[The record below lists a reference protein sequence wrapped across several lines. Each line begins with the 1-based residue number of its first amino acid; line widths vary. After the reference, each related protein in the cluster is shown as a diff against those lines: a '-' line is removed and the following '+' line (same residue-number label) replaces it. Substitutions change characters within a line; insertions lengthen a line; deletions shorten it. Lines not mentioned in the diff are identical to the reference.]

1 MFKKTIFASAMILA
15 TSTAALASDL
25 YIINGGSKGGTSN
38 AQMTAWMTDLKPYFD
53 VKYVQAKG
61 CAKTAAILRKLKN
74 IPNAQSIT
82 MSSSTRD
89 YSNKDCQLLYGN
101 KDNYLYSIRKAGL
114 IFKKKGSTADFNK
127 SGATIGINSNNDKF
141 IAALSKVTGIEYKMV
156 RYENSKGVT
165 LGVLNGEVDFGIV
178 NSAKRFWRNET
189 KLTALYNLSDEDNS
203 GVPSLSKSIKGAPVK
218 NLFSNFIYFGA
229 NKAEVLAKMQKAFN
243 NGDSASKKWISS
255 AKGYVH
261 NINSP
266 NNGWLEM
273 FIDQYPMK

>member
-1 MFKKTIFASAMILA
+1 MFKKTIFAGAMLLA
-15 TSTAALASDL
+15 TSTAALSADL
-25 YIINGGSKGGTSN
+25 YIINGGSKGGTMN

-74 IPNAQSIT
+74 VPNAQSIT

-89 YSNKDCQLLYGN
+89 YSKKDCQMLYAN
-101 KDNYLYSIRKAGL
+101 KDSYLYSLRKAGL

-178 NSAKRFWRNET
+178 NSAKRYWRNES

-203 GVPSLSKSIKGAPVK
+203 GIPSLSKAIKGAPVK
-218 NLFSNFIYFGA
+218 NLFDNFVYYGS
-229 NKAEVLAKMQKAFN
+229 NKAEVFATMQKAFN
-243 NGDSASKKWISS
+243 NGDSAVNKWLSS
-255 AKGYVH
+255 AKGYDN
-261 NINSP
+261 NINTP

-273 FIDQYPMK
+273 FNDQYPMK

>member
-127 SGATIGINSNNDKF
+127 SGATIGINSDNDKF

-218 NLFSNFIYFGA
+218 NLFSNFIYFGP

-243 NGDSASKKWISS
+243 NGNSASKKWISS

>member
-89 YSNKDCQLLYGN
+89 YSNKY
-101 KDNYLYSIRKAGL
+101 
-114 IFKKKGSTADFNK
+114 
-127 SGATIGINSNNDKF
+127 
-141 IAALSKVTGIEYKMV
+141 
-156 RYENSKGVT
+156 
-165 LGVLNGEVDFGIV
+165 
-178 NSAKRFWRNET
+178 
-189 KLTALYNLSDEDNS
+189 
-203 GVPSLSKSIKGAPVK
+203 
-218 NLFSNFIYFGA
+218 
-229 NKAEVLAKMQKAFN
+229 
-243 NGDSASKKWISS
+243 
-255 AKGYVH
+255 
-261 NINSP
+261 
-266 NNGWLEM
+266 
-273 FIDQYPMK
+273 

>member
-218 NLFSNFIYFGA
+218 NLFSNFIYFGP

-243 NGDSASKKWISS
+243 NGNSASKKWISS

>member
-127 SGATIGINSNNDKF
+127 SGATIGINSDNDKF

-243 NGDSASKKWISS
+243 NGNSASKKWISS